1 MSVSAIA
8 YAQSL
13 HIENYMLGF
22 LLKKVFVPPRKQ
34 IEINDKVPTK
44 LNK

>member
-13 HIENYMLGF
+13 HIEYYMLEF
-22 LLKKVFVPPRKQ
+22 LLKKVFVLPRKQ